1 MLKLGDL
8 RHLMVVENVHSVED
22 PIGHGKDRR
31 EQPAGYRD
39 NEEGP
44 PHRRAFAP
52 GWPKLLLHERES
64 VDAGETR
71 YMGAEMRPRRD
82 NFGAF
87 AQEVYA
93 RVRDDLGDL
102 W

>member
-31 EQPAGYRD
+31 ERPAGYRD

-52 GWPKLLLHERES
+52 G
-64 VDAGETR
+64 
-71 YMGAEMRPRRD
+71 
-82 NFGAF
+82 
-87 AQEVYA
+87 
-93 RVRDDLGDL
+93 
-102 W
+102 